1 VNAVTSSSAS
11 KLVVG
16 SDNVG
21 RIIVLTPDGVLDATT
36 YLYLRDNI
44 ITAALDDPRAVVVDV
59 SGLLVPRESAL
70 AVFTSAR
77 WHVERWPEVPIL
89 LACDRASGRDALTR
103 NGITRYVPVYPSVE
117 SACSACAFAGSRMGR
132 QRVRIDLPAHATSLR
147 RSREFVAE
155 WLQAWSMP
163 DWIAVSK
170 IIVTTL
176 VENVLAHTTCD
187 PRLRLETDGET
198 VMVAVEDCS
207 HSQANVSEW
216 SQATGRPSG
225 LNILNAMCRMW
236 GNSPTPTG
244 KTVWAVIG
252 PENRL

>member
-1 VNAVTSSSAS
+1 MTNSSAS

-16 SDNVG
+16 SDAVG
-21 RIIVLTPDGVLDATT
+21 PIIVLTPDGVLDATT
-36 YLYLRDNI
+36 YLPLRDYI
-44 ITAALDDPRAVVVDV
+44 IKTALDDPRAVVVDV

-89 LACDRASGRDALTR
+89 LACDRNSGRDALTR

-117 SACSACAFAGSRMGR
+117 SACSASNFAGSRLGR
-132 QRVRIDLPAHATSLR
+132 EHVRIDLPAQDTSLR
-147 RSREFVAE
+147 RSREFVDE
-155 WLQAWSMP
+155 WLRAWSMEN
-163 DWIAVSK
+163 WIAVSK
-170 IIVTTL
+170 IIVTTF
-176 VENVLAHTTCD
+176 VENVLAHTTGD
-187 PRLRLETDGET
+187 PRVRLETDGET

-216 SQATGRPSG
+216 SHATGRPSG

>member
-1 VNAVTSSSAS
+1 VTSSAAS

-16 SDNVG
+16 SDSVG
-21 RIIVLTPDGVLDATT
+21 QVIVLTPDGVLDATT
-36 YLYLRDNI
+36 YLPLRDYI
-44 ITAALDDPRAVVVDV
+44 IKAALDDPRAVVVDV

-77 WHVERWPEVPIL
+77 WHVDRWPEVPIL
-89 LACDRASGRDALTR
+89 LACDRDSGRDALTR
-103 NGITRYVPVYPSVE
+103 NGINRYVPVYPSVE
-117 SACSACAFAGSRMGR
+117 SACSASAFVRSGLGR
-132 QRVRIDLPAHATSLR
+132 QRVRVELPAQATSLR
-147 RSREFVAE
+147 RSREFVDE
-155 WLQAWSMP
+155 WLRAWSMP

-170 IIVTTL
+170 IIVTTF
-176 VENVLAHTTCD
+176 VENVLAHTTGD
-187 PRLRLETDGET
+187 PRVRLETDGET

-207 HSQANVSEW
+207 HEQANVSEW
-216 SQATGRPSG
+216 SHATGRPSG
-225 LNILNAMCRMW
+225 LHILNAMCRMW

>member
-1 VNAVTSSSAS
+1 VTSSAAS
-11 KLVVG
+11 NLVVG
-16 SDNVG
+16 SDSVG
-21 RIIVLTPDGVLDATT
+21 QVIVLTPDGVLDATT
-36 YLYLRDNI
+36 YLPLRDHI
-44 ITAALDDPRAVVVDV
+44 IKAALDDPRAVVVDV

-77 WHVERWPEVPIL
+77 WHVDRWPEVPIL
-89 LACDRASGRDALTR
+89 LACDRNSGRDAL
-103 NGITRYVPVYPSVE
+103 TRYVPVYPSVE
-117 SACSACAFAGSRMGR
+117 SACSASAFVGSGLGR
-132 QRVRIDLPAHATSLR
+132 QRVRVELPAQATSLR
-147 RSREFVAE
+147 RSREFVDE
-155 WLQAWSMP
+155 WLRAWSMP

-170 IIVTTL
+170 IIVTTF
-176 VENVLAHTTCD
+176 VENVLAHTTGD
-187 PRLRLETDGET
+187 PRVRLETDGET

-216 SQATGRPSG
+216 SHATGRPSG
-225 LNILNAMCRMW
+225 LNILNALCRMW